1 MKGLS
6 RQIQLLLPKEK
17 QFLHQI
23 YTKTIQEYAYIWEEF
38 EDIEKLRKI
47 LLFIVKLFYIEH
59 KGLRDLSQFDQEK
72 FKKSFRELTEDFA
85 KKHGLYFA
93 RESSKHSEL
102 YLNQSPEEFYATV
115 DSLIEDCGLNLETI
129 QQMHEGTNTMTVL
142 NDYAFPVY
150 IKLRE
155 MGYTHM
161 ELTS

>member
-1 MKGLS
+1 MTDITEIIEREFKEYSKKYPNAAMAKYLNNFFFRLPDS
-6 RQIQLLLPKEK
+6 R
-17 QFLHQI
+17 FDNNGYYRRV
-23 YTKTIQEYAYIWEEF
+23 YTVEI
-38 EDIEKLRKI
+38 R
-47 LLFIVKLFYIEH
+47 
-59 KGLRDLSQFDQEK
+59 
-72 FKKSFRELTEDFA
+72 KKSFRELTEDFA